1 MKTKKID
8 TRQWQPYDLNKLFH
22 IVLPKGDI
30 QEKKIDDGD
39 IPLISAGK
47 INNGIV
53 KYVDKN
59 GDGISTII
67 DRNCI
72 TIDMFGKSFYQEQPF
87 YAVSH
92 GRVNILVPKF
102 ELNKNIALFLCSVLD
117 SFGNKYNFK
126 EMCNKA
132 RLEKLKITIPINENN
147 EPDFNKMEEYMIKT
161 KNEVKENKKKLDAI
175 IAVGGGHKI
184 NTSTWKEFN
193 LKDLFEISGSKTTS
207 KQTLNK
213 IGIGKHPYIT
223 TQATV
228 NGVGGYFDF
237 YTEQGDCLT
246 IDSAV
251 LGTCFY
257 QQENFS
263 ASDHVEILRPKFEW
277 NKYVALFL
285 VNILNNTGR
294 HYNYSYLLK
303 RSQMQLKQ
311 ETIPLPTTPDH
322 QPDWQ
327 FMEEYV
333 KSLPYGDK
341 I

>member
-1 MKTKKID
+1 MKIKKID
-8 TRQWQPYDLNKLFH
+8 TSKWQPYDLNKLFH

-67 DRNCI
+67 DGNCI

-132 RLEKLKITIPINENN
+132 RLEKLKITIPIDEND
-147 EPDFNKMEEYMIKT
+147 EPDFDKMEDFMIKT
-161 KNEVKENKKKLDAI
+161 ENEVKENKKKLDAI
-175 IAVGGGHKI
+175 IAVVGHKI
-184 NTSTWKEFN
+184 NTSTWKEFD
-193 LKDLFEISGSKTTS
+193 LKDLFEISGSKTTP
-207 KQTLNK
+207 KQKLNK
-213 IGIGKHPYIT
+213 IGSGQYPYIT
-223 TQATV
+223 TQATT
-228 NGVGGYFDF
+228 NGINGYYNF

-263 ASDHVEILRPKFEW
+263 ASDHVEILRPKFKW
-277 NKYVALFL
+277 NKYIALFL
-285 VNILNNTGR
+285 VNMLNQTGMFIY
-294 HYNYSYLLK
+294 HYSYLLK
-303 RSQMQLKQ
+303 RSQKQLKQ
-311 ETIPLPTTPDH
+311 ETIPIPTTPNN
-322 QPDWQ
+322 QPDWK
-327 FMEEYV
+327 FMEDYI

>member
-8 TRQWQPYDLNKLFH
+8 VSKWQPYDLNKLFH

-30 QEKKIDDGD
+30 QEKRIDDGD

-67 DRNCI
+67 DGNCI

-117 SFGNKYNFK
+117 GFDNKYNFK

-132 RLEKLKITIPINENN
+132 RLEKLKITIPINKNN

-161 KNEVKENKKKLDAI
+161 KNEVKENKRKLDTI
-175 IAVGGGHKI
+175 IAVGGHKI
-184 NTSTWKEFN
+184 DTSTWKLFD
-193 LKDLFEISGSKTTS
+193 LKDLFEIEGTGKEQTTTS
-207 KQTLNK
+207 QDGNIKLVSSTGINNGVSKCISNGNKLFSGNK
-213 IGIGKHPYIT
+213 ITLAKNGCVGK
-223 TQATV
+223 
-228 NGVGGYFDF
+228 
-237 YTEQGDCLT
+237 
-246 IDSAV
+246 
-251 LGTCFY
+251 CFY
-257 QQENFS
+257 QKDSFYATSDVFILKSEKLNQNIALFIMPIIESVCFNNFS
-263 ASDHVEILRPKFEW
+263 WNDKINNDKF
-277 NKYVALFL
+277 N
-285 VNILNNTGR
+285 
-294 HYNYSYLLK
+294 
-303 RSQMQLKQ
+303 QLK
-311 ETIPLPTTPDH
+311 IPLPTT
-322 QPDWQ
+322 QQGEPDWQ
-327 FMEEYV
+327 FMEDYI

>member
-30 QEKKIDDGD
+30 QEKRIDDGD

-59 GDGISTII
+59 GDGISIII
-67 DRNCI
+67 DGNCI

-117 SFGNKYNFK
+117 SYGNKYNFK

-132 RLEKLKITIPINENN
+132 RLEKLNITIPINENN
-147 EPDFNKMEEYMIKT
+147 EPDFNKMEEYTKQIQTKIEEKIKQCNLI
-161 KNEVKENKKKLDAI
+161 KN
-175 IAVGGGHKI
+175 KI
-184 NTSTWKEFN
+184 KQKIDTSTWKEFVVGN
-193 LKDLFEISGSKTTS
+193 IFDC
-207 KQTLNK
+207 Q
-213 IGIGKHPYIT
+213 T
-223 TQATV
+223 TQAMISPKDGNYNYV
-228 NGVGGYFDF
+228 SRSAFNNGVSRYVDLQDRNGENFELNKGN
-237 YTEQGDCLT
+237 CIT
-246 IDSAV
+246 IGAE
-251 LGTCFY
+251 GRIAFY
-257 QQENFS
+257 QKDDFIAGVKVYAIRHTKLNEK
-263 ASDHVEILRPKFEW
+263 I
-277 NKYVALFL
+277 ALFL
-285 VNILNNTGR
+285 CSLLNVNATKYRYTEARILD
-294 HYNYSYLLK
+294 K
-303 RSQMQLKQ
+303 IKK
-311 ETIPLPTTPDH
+311 ETIPLPTTPNN

>member
-1 MKTKKID
+1 MKIKKID
-8 TRQWQPYDLNKLFH
+8 TSKWQPYDLNKLFH

-67 DRNCI
+67 DGNCI
-72 TIDMFGKSFYQEQPF
+72 TIDMFGKSFYQEQSF

-117 SFGNKYNFK
+117 GYGNKYNFK

-132 RLEKLKITIPINENN
+132 RLEKLKITIPINKNN
-147 EPDFNKMEEYMIKT
+147 EPDFNKMEEYNKTNTNKIEEKIKQCDLMT
-161 KNEVKENKKKLDAI
+161 LKQKKKID
-175 IAVGGGHKI
+175 
-184 NTSTWKEFN
+184 TSTWKEFD
-193 LKDLFEISGSKTTS
+193 LKDLFEIEGTGKEQTTISQDGSINLVSSTGVNNGVAKCIS
-207 KQTLNK
+207 NGNKLFSENK
-213 IGIGKHPYIT
+213 ITLAKNGCVGK
-223 TQATV
+223 
-228 NGVGGYFDF
+228 
-237 YTEQGDCLT
+237 
-246 IDSAV
+246 
-251 LGTCFY
+251 CFY
-257 QQENFS
+257 QKDNFYATSDVFILKSEKLNQNIALFIIPIIESVCFNNFS
-263 ASDHVEILRPKFEW
+263 WNDKINNDKF
-277 NKYVALFL
+277 N
-285 VNILNNTGR
+285 
-294 HYNYSYLLK
+294 
-303 RSQMQLKQ
+303 QLK
-311 ETIPLPTTPDH
+311 TKLPTTPDN
-322 QPDWQ
+322 QPDWK
-327 FMEEYV
+327 FIEEYV